1 MNTNQW
7 MLFLNSIIF
16 AISFGLYQIYGT
28 QNLFIISMS
37 FLAIVVLFTVNSMV
51 EFVCTIIERINTTH
65 VD

>member
-28 QNLFIISMS
+28 QNLFVISMS
-37 FLAIVVLFTVNSMV
+37 FLAIVVLFAVNSMV
-51 EFVCTIIERINTTH
+51 EFVCAIIERLNTTR